1 LKKFT
6 CLLMAVLFTIA
17 FATIAFAATGDTTDI
32 PDATAPGSADTTT
45 GDTYATATPAPTPPV
60 EDITDDDTPQGA
72 DTGKTGDTDTI
83 DFEEEPT
90 PQSATLA
97 KTGGIPAEAF
107 YAIGALCIVAALILS
122 RKKSGE
128 SKAN

>member
-1 LKKFT
+1 MKKFT
-6 CLLMAVLFTIA
+6 CLLMAVIFTIA
-17 FATIAFAATGDTTDI
+17 FATIAFAAAGDTTDI
-32 PDATAPGSADTTT
+32 PDAAAPGSADTTT
-45 GDTYATATPAPTPPV
+45 GDTYGTPTPPPT
-60 EDITDDDTPQGA
+60 ENITDDDTPQSA
-72 DTGKTGDTDTI
+72 NTGKTGDTDTI
-83 DFEEEPT
+83 DFEEELT

-107 YAIGALCIVAALILS
+107 YAIGALCIVAALLLS